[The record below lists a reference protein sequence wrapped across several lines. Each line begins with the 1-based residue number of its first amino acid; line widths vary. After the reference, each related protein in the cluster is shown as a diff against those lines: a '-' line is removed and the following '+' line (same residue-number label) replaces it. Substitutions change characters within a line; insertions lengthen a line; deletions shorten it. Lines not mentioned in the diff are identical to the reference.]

1 MVILS
6 ETILRMRAAKKNRLC
21 WLAGL
26 AWLSAVNSGWAQA
39 DSLPLGY
46 ATNFSSVAYFEPP
59 HELQVKARL
68 SGTEASPLPGALF
81 DLKQMKVEK
90 FSTEGRLEAIVEAPQ
105 CVYAPL
111 DHVATS
117 PGHLELRSG
126 DGKFK
131 VEGDGF
137 LWEEGEQ
144 SLVISNHVHTVI
156 NTQISHFT
164 IL

>member
-6 ETILRMRAAKKNRLC
+6 ETIHRMKAALKNCLSG
-21 WLAGL
+21 LAGL
-26 AWLSAVNSGWAQA
+26 AWLLSAANAWAQA
-39 DSLPLGY
+39 ESLPLGY

-68 SGTEASPLPGALF
+68 SGAEASPLPGALF
-81 DLKQMKVEK
+81 DLKQMKVET
-90 FSTEGRLEAIVEAPQ
+90 FSTSGRLERIVEAPQ

-111 DHVATS
+111 DHVASS

-137 LWEEGEQ
+137 LWEESEQ

-156 NTQISHFT
+156 TTQISHFT

>member
-1 MVILS
+1 MKPVQNF
-6 ETILRMRAAKKNRLC
+6 LRLI
-21 WLAGL
+21 AGL
-26 AWLSAVNSGWAQA
+26 AWLLAVGDVGAQ
-39 DSLPLGY
+39 SEPLPLGY

-68 SGTEASPLPGALF
+68 SGAEASPLPGALF
-81 DLKQMKVEK
+81 DLKEMKVEK
-90 FSTEGRLEAIVEAPQ
+90 FSVDGRLEAVVEAPQ

-126 DGKFK
+126 DGKFR

-144 SLVISNHVHTVI
+144 SLMISNHVHTVI
-156 NTQISHFT
+156 KTRLSNFT

>member
-1 MVILS
+1 MKPGL
-6 ETILRMRAAKKNRLC
+6 KNFLC
-21 WLAGL
+21 LVAGL
-26 AWLSAVNSGWAQA
+26 IGLMATGKTWAQSE
-39 DSLPLGY
+39 SLPVGY
-46 ATNFSSVAYFEPP
+46 ATNFSSVAYFPP
-59 HELQVKARL
+59 PNELQVQARL

-81 DLKQMKVEK
+81 DLKKMKVEK
-90 FSTEGRLEAIVEAPQ
+90 FSTAGKLEAVVEAPQ

-111 DHVATS
+111 DHVANS

-126 DGKFK
+126 DGKFR

-144 SLVISNHVHTVI
+144 SLTISNNVHTVI
-156 NTQISHFT
+156 QTQISHFT